1 MAQLTGRVTI
11 TINGTAI
18 ESNKGAKL
26 DPGGVTRASQTSDQA
41 VNYSESLRPAMIEA
55 EFPWTAESSLTEL
68 NDISDAT
75 FQFQADTGKS
85 WVINNGFRTGELKA
99 TSGDNG
105 NIPVTLEG
113 DPATEVSGA

>member
-1 MAQLTGRVTI
+1 MAQVTGRVTI

-26 DPGGVTRASQTSDQA
+26 DVGGVTRASQTSDQA
-41 VNYSESLRPAMIEA
+41 VNFSESLRPSKIEC
-55 EFPWTAESSLTEL
+55 EFPWTAETSLTAL
-68 NDISDAT
+68 NDIKDAT

-85 WVINNGFRTGELKA
+85 WVVNNGFRTGDLTA
-99 TSGDNG
+99 TAGESG

-113 DPATEVSGA
+113 DAATEIGSA